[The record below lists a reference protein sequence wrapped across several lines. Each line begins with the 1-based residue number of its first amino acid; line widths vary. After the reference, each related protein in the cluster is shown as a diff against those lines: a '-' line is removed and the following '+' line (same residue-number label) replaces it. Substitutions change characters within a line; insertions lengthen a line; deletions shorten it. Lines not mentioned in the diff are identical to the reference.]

1 MSRENTDALTARLV
15 GRQLLSNNRKSPQPR
30 FQAAACEEVWQTVAK
45 ITRKQLKED
54 RFAEEVGH
62 SVEYVAHHRKQ
73 VILWAVGLV
82 AAVLAVAGYFRYTHQ
97 QETEARHAFQEAM
110 NLFHGQVETVE
121 PQIGVVTFATN
132 IEKNAKVTE
141 AFEAISKNYPS
152 RFEGAAAQYYL
163 ALHDIEQGR
172 REEGQ
177 KRLESIVA
185 GRNQEVASLARLAL
199 ADLLQAE
206 GKKDEARDMYQYL
219 VDHPTDLVPAPRAQL
234 ALAKILIESDPQ
246 KAREMLESLQAMPGA
261 ISVTA
266 VNLMSRLPVT
276 E

>member
-1 MSRENTDALTARLV
+1 M
-15 GRQLLSNNRKSPQPR
+15 
-30 FQAAACEEVWQTVAK
+30 AK

-73 VILWAVGLV
+73 VILWIVGAVVLV
-82 AAVLAVAGYFRYTHQ
+82 AGLAGYFRYSQHQ
-97 QETEARHAFQEAM
+97 EAEARRSFQEAM
-110 NLFHGQVETVE
+110 NLYNGQVETLEAQV
-121 PQIGVVTFATN
+121 GVVTFATN

-141 AFEAISKNYPS
+141 AFEAITKTYPN

-163 ALHDIEQGR
+163 GLHDIEQGR

-177 KRLESIVA
+177 KKLESVIA
-185 GRNQEVASLARLAL
+185 GRNADAAALARLAL
-199 ADLLQAE
+199 ANLLKSE
-206 GKKDEARDMYQYL
+206 GKKDQAREIYEYL
-219 VDHPTDLVPAPRAQL
+219 IDHPTDLVPAPRAQL
-234 ALAKILIESDPQ
+234 ALAEILIESDPQ
-246 KAREMLESLQAMPGA
+246 KAREILEPLQLMPGA

-266 VNLMSRLPVT
+266 VNLINRLPVN